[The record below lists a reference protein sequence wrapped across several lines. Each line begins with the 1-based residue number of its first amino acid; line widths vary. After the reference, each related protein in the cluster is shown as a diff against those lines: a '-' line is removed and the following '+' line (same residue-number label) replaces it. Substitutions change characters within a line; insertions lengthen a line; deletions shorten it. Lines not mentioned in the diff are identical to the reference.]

1 MNKKL
6 KKTIFILL
14 PILLG
19 VFLIWIYIGKF
30 TDEEL
35 DKIIYNL
42 KNANYWWILLSLFF
56 GILSH
61 LSRAYRWHFMLEP
74 LGYKPKFANSVMA
87 VLLAYLL
94 NLVIPRSGEVARAAT
109 LVKYENVPFEKG
121 FGTIVAERISDVIM
135 LLIILG
141 VVFFYQADLILSY
154 FTGVN
159 PTNKIITL
167 VIFLIVSFI
176 GIKLIK
182 KSNHPFLVKVKS
194 FISGLIEGVS
204 SILLMKKKWAFIFH
218 TAFIWLMYIAMFW
231 AVTYTVPETSNLS
244 FETIL
249 VGFIAGAVAMSI
261 TNGGFGAYPVFVASA
276 FALYGIDK
284 EAGASFGLLM
294 WISQTIMVLTFGGL
308 SLLTLPIIN
317 NTNLVKENTL

>member
-6 KKTIFILL
+6 KKTLFIIL

-19 VFLIWIYIGKF
+19 VFLIWIYISKF
-30 TDEEL
+30 TNDEL
-35 DKIIYNL
+35 NQIVYNL

-74 LGYKPKFANSVMA
+74 LGYKPRFTNSIMA

-109 LVKYENVPFEKG
+109 LTKYENVPFEKG
-121 FGTIVAERISDVIM
+121 FGTIVAERISDIIM

-141 VVFFYQADLILSY
+141 IVFFYQAELIASY
-154 FTGVN
+154 FANTNPIRKIGV
-159 PTNKIITL
+159 
-167 VIFLIVSFI
+167 LIGLGIGFFI
-176 GIKLIK
+176 GIKFIK
-182 KSNHPFLVKVKS
+182 KSNHPFIVKIKTFV
-194 FISGLIEGVS
+194 SGLVEGVL
-204 SILLMKKKWAFIFH
+204 SILKMKNKWAFIFH
-218 TAFIWLMYIAMFW
+218 TVFIWLMYIAMFW
-231 AVTYTVPETSNLS
+231 AVTFTIPETSHLS
-244 FETIL
+244 FEAIL
-249 VGFIAGAVAMSI
+249 VGFIAGAIAMSI

-276 FALYGIDK
+276 LTLYSVNK

-294 WISQTIMVLTFGGL
+294 WTSQTIMVLLFGGL
-308 SLLTLPIIN
+308 SLFFLPIYN
-317 NTNLVKENTL
+317 SRLKQS

>member
-1 MNKKL
+1 M
-6 KKTIFILL
+6 
-14 PILLG
+14 
-19 VFLIWIYIGKF
+19 YIRKF
-30 TDEEL
+30 TDDEL
-35 DKIIYNL
+35 NQIIYNL

-61 LSRAYRWHFMLEP
+61 LSRAWRWHFMLEP
-74 LGYKPKFANSVMA
+74 LGYKPKYTNSIMA

-109 LVKYENVPFEKG
+109 LAKYEAVPFEKG

-141 VVFFYQADLILSY
+141 IVFFYQTDLILGY
-154 FTGVN
+154 FSGVD
-159 PTNKIITL
+159 PTKKIVIL
-167 VIFLIVSFI
+167 VLIIGFSVI

-182 KSNHPFLVKVKS
+182 KSNNPFLVKIKTFV
-194 FISGLIEGVS
+194 SGLIEGIL
-204 SILLMKKKWAFIFH
+204 SILKMKKKWTFIFH
-218 TAFIWLMYIAMFW
+218 TIFIWMMYIAMFW
-231 AVTYTVPETSNLS
+231 AVTFTIPETSNLS
-244 FETIL
+244 FEAIL

-276 FALYGIDK
+276 FTLYSINK

-294 WISQTIMVLTFGGL
+294 WTSQTIMVLLFGGL
-308 SLLTLPIIN
+308 SLLFLPIYN
-317 NTNLVKENTL
+317 QNKLQE

>member
-1 MNKKL
+1 MNKKI
-6 KKTIFILL
+6 KKILFIIL

-19 VFLIWIYIGKF
+19 VFLIWIYIRKF
-30 TDEEL
+30 TDDEL
-35 DKIIYNL
+35 NQIIYNL

-74 LGYKPKFANSVMA
+74 LGYKPKFTNSVMA

-109 LVKYENVPFEKG
+109 LAKYEDVPFEKG
-121 FGTIVAERISDVIM
+121 FGTIVAERISDIIM

-141 VVFFYQADLILSY
+141 IVFFYQADLILSY
-154 FTGVN
+154 FSGVN
-159 PTNKIITL
+159 PTKKIIVL
-167 VIFLIVSFI
+167 VLVVAFSVI
-176 GIKLIK
+176 GFKLIK
-182 KSNHPFLVKVKS
+182 KSNHPFLVKIKT
-194 FISGLIEGVS
+194 FASGLVEGIL
-204 SILLMKKKWAFIFH
+204 SILKMQKKWAFIFH
-218 TAFIWLMYIAMFW
+218 TIFIWLMYIAMFW
-231 AVTYTVPETSNLS
+231 AVTFTVPETSNLS

-276 FALYGIDK
+276 FALYGINK

-308 SLLTLPIIN
+308 SLLILPLYN
-317 NTNLVKENTL
+317 KDKL